1 MKLRG
6 QVTEIRKPFGKKPT
20 ITLEVS
26 ADPAE
31 LEQFQGMD
39 LDISLAKHREKRSK
53 DANACLWACLGDI
66 AEALH
71 TDNWSVYL
79 YMLERYGQF
88 EYVLVVPEAVE
99 RLKKVWRTIS
109 IPDNTV
115 VDGMIG
121 VQCFFGSST
130 YNTKEFSRLLDGVIS
145 EMKEMHIPTP
155 PSEEMQAMIE
165 EMGKKERDKAR
176 RQEKARQSCEK

>member
-79 YMLERYGQF
+79 YMLELYGQF
-88 EYVLVVPEAVE
+88 EYVLVRTEAVE
-99 RLKKVWRTIS
+99 ALTKVWRTVRVL
-109 IPDNTV
+109 DEA
-115 VDGMIG
+115 DGMTG
-121 VQCFFGSST
+121 VLCFFGSST

-165 EMGKKERDKAR
+165 EMEKKERDKAR
-176 RQEKARQSCEK
+176 RQEKARQGCEK